1 MNVINNYKRL
11 DDETDQELIYR
22 ICSEKDKIGTWND
35 VKSVLN
41 NILGKT
47 CDESV
52 YRKSYQSFNKMM
64 NANRKKF
71 VNSSEQLKEI
81 NKQIEEL
88 KRERIKLQTSNI
100 ERNRIDRSVSRQ
112 EMYYEYVGKAITSLS
127 LPEFNPLPVNDDKDE
142 NSIEYLVAL
151 ADLHYGATFKSEN
164 NEYSPEIAK
173 NRLVYLT
180 EELIQF
186 VHKNKVPK
194 LKIVCLGDVLQGLIH
209 LTDLKINDS
218 TVVKSCVEICR
229 LIASMLNSLSTCTQ
243 VEYYH
248 VPSANHTQIRVLGA
262 RANELMDEDL
272 EYLIGNYIKDLCKNN
287 ERINVHLADEG
298 KQYLVIP
305 VNGYDVIAMHG
316 HQIKNIEN
324 SIKDISMM
332 RREFTDYLLLGHL
345 HAGKQIVAH
354 EGCCNDSEV
363 LVASSFVGSD
373 PYSDSLFK
381 GSKASVSIYG
391 FDYIY
396 GHTETYK
403 IILN

>member
-1 MNVINNYKRL
+1 MNVIHNYARL
-11 DDETDQELIYR
+11 DGETDQELIYR
-22 ICSEKDKIGTWND
+22 ICSEKDKIGTWSD
-35 VKSVLN
+35 VK
-41 NILGKT
+41 NILNRILHKT
-47 CDESV
+47 YGEST

-64 NANRKKF
+64 EANRNKF
-71 VNSSEQLKEI
+71 VNSNEQLEEI

-112 EMYYEYVGKAITSLS
+112 EMYYEYVGNAITSLP
-127 LPEFNPLPVNDDKDE
+127 LPEFNPFPIE
-142 NSIEYLVAL
+142 NKEGETIEYLVAL
-151 ADLHYGATFKSEN
+151 SDMHYGATFKSEN
-164 NEYSPEIAK
+164 NEYSPDIARD
-173 NRLVYLT
+173 RLVYLT
-180 EELIQF
+180 EELVQF
-186 VHKNKVPK
+186 TQKNKIGK
-194 LKIVCLGDVLQGLIH
+194 LNIVCLGDVLQGLIH

-229 LIASMLNSLSTCTQ
+229 LIAMMLNTLSAYTQ
-243 VEYYH
+243 IEYYH
-248 VPSANHTQIRVLGA
+248 VPSANHTQIRALGA

-272 EYLIGNYIKDLCKNN
+272 EYLIGNYIKDLCRDNK
-287 ERINVHLADEG
+287 RINVHLASEG
-298 KQYLVIP
+298 KQYLIIP

-332 RREFTDYLLLGHL
+332 SREFTDYLLLGHL

-363 LVASSFVGSD
+363 LVAGSFVGSD
-373 PYSDSLFK
+373 SYSDSLFK

-391 FDYIY
+391 FDYVY

>member
-1 MNVINNYKRL
+1 MNVIHNYARL
-11 DDETDQELIYR
+11 DGETDQELIYR
-22 ICSEKDKIGTWND
+22 ICSEKDKIGTWSD
-35 VKSVLN
+35 VK
-41 NILGKT
+41 NILNRILHKT
-47 CDESV
+47 YGEST

-64 NANRKKF
+64 EANRNKF
-71 VNSSEQLKEI
+71 VNSNEQLEEI

-112 EMYYEYVGKAITSLS
+112 EMYYEYVGNAITSIP
-127 LPEFNPLPVNDDKDE
+127 LPEFNPFPIE
-142 NSIEYLVAL
+142 NKEGETIEYLVAL
-151 ADLHYGATFKSEN
+151 SDMHYGATFKSEN
-164 NEYSPEIAK
+164 NEYSPDIARD
-173 NRLVYLT
+173 RLVYLT
-180 EELIQF
+180 EELVQF
-186 VHKNKVPK
+186 TQKNKIGK
-194 LKIVCLGDVLQGLIH
+194 LNIVCLGDVLQGLIH

-229 LIASMLNSLSTCTQ
+229 LIAMMLNTLSAYTQ
-243 VEYYH
+243 IEYYH
-248 VPSANHTQIRVLGA
+248 VPSANHTQIRALGA

-272 EYLIGNYIKDLCKNN
+272 EYLIGNYIKDLCRDNK
-287 ERINVHLADEG
+287 RINVHLASEG
-298 KQYLVIP
+298 KQYLIIP

-363 LVASSFVGSD
+363 LVAGSFVGSD
-373 PYSDSLFK
+373 SYSDSLFK

-391 FDYIY
+391 FDYVY

>member
-1 MNVINNYKRL
+1 MNVIHNYARL
-11 DDETDQELIYR
+11 DGETDQELIYR
-22 ICSEKDKIGTWND
+22 ICSEKDKIGTWSD
-35 VKSVLN
+35 VK
-41 NILGKT
+41 NILNRILHKT
-47 CDESV
+47 YGEST

-64 NANRKKF
+64 EANRNKF
-71 VNSSEQLKEI
+71 VNSNEQLEEI

-112 EMYYEYVGKAITSLS
+112 EMYYEYVGNAITSLP
-127 LPEFNPLPVNDDKDE
+127 LPEFNPFPIE
-142 NSIEYLVAL
+142 NKEGETIEYLVAL
-151 ADLHYGATFKSEN
+151 SDMHYGATFKSEN
-164 NEYSPEIAK
+164 NEYSPDIARD
-173 NRLVYLT
+173 RLVYLT
-180 EELIQF
+180 EELVQF
-186 VHKNKVPK
+186 TQKNKIGK
-194 LKIVCLGDVLQGLIH
+194 LNIVCLGDVLQGLIH
-209 LTDLKINDS
+209 LTDLKINNS

-229 LIASMLNSLSTCTQ
+229 LIAMMLNTLSAYTQ
-243 VEYYH
+243 IEYYY
-248 VPSANHTQIRVLGA
+248 VPSANHTQIRALGA

-272 EYLIGNYIKDLCKNN
+272 EYLIGNYIKDLCRDNK
-287 ERINVHLADEG
+287 RINVHLDSEG
-298 KQYLVIP
+298 KQYLIIP

-363 LVASSFVGSD
+363 LVAGSFVGSD
-373 PYSDSLFK
+373 SYSDSLFK

-391 FDYIY
+391 FDYVY

>member
-1 MNVINNYKRL
+1 MNVIHNYKRL
-11 DDETDQELIYR
+11 DGETDQELIYR
-22 ICSEKDKIGTWND
+22 ICSDKDKIGTWTD
-35 VKSVLN
+35 VKNVLN
-41 NILGKT
+41 TLLNKT
-47 CDESV
+47 YGEST
-52 YRKSYQSFNKMM
+52 YRKTYQSFNKMM
-64 NANRKKF
+64 DANREKF
-71 VNSSEQLKEI
+71 VGSNEQLEEI

-112 EMYYEYVGKAITSLS
+112 EMYYEYVGKAITSLP
-127 LPEFNPLPVNDDKDE
+127 LPEFKPLSVEDKDDGT
-142 NSIEYLVAL
+142 IEYLVAL
-151 ADLHYGATFKSEN
+151 SDLHYGATFKSEN
-164 NEYSPEIAK
+164 NEYSPDIARD
-173 NRLVYLT
+173 RLVYLT

-186 VHKNKVPK
+186 VQKNKVSK
-194 LKIVCLGDVLQGLIH
+194 LKITCLGDVLQGLIH

-229 LIASMLNSLSTCTQ
+229 LISMMLNTLSSYTQ
-243 VEYYH
+243 IEYYH
-248 VPSANHTQIRVLGA
+248 VPSANHTQIRALGA

-272 EYLIGNYIKDLCKNN
+272 EYLIGNYIKDLCRDNK
-287 ERINVHLADEG
+287 RINVHLADEG

-316 HQIKNIEN
+316 HQIKNLEN

-332 RREFTDYLLLGHL
+332 RREFVNYLLIGHL
-345 HAGKQIVAH
+345 HAGKQVVAH

-363 LVASSFVGSD
+363 LVAGSFVGSD

-381 GSKASVSIYG
+381 GSKASVNIYG

>member
-1 MNVINNYKRL
+1 MNVIHNYARL
-11 DDETDQELIYR
+11 DGETDQELIYR
-22 ICSEKDKIGTWND
+22 ICSEKDKIGTWSD
-35 VKSVLN
+35 VK
-41 NILGKT
+41 NILNRILHKT
-47 CDESV
+47 YGEST

-64 NANRKKF
+64 EANRNKF
-71 VNSSEQLKEI
+71 VNSNEQLEEI

-112 EMYYEYVGKAITSLS
+112 EMYYEYVGNAITSLP
-127 LPEFNPLPVNDDKDE
+127 LPEFNPFPIE
-142 NSIEYLVAL
+142 NKEGETIEYLVAL
-151 ADLHYGATFKSEN
+151 SDMHYGATFKSEN
-164 NEYSPEIAK
+164 NEYSPDIARD
-173 NRLVYLT
+173 RLVYLT
-180 EELIQF
+180 EELVQF
-186 VHKNKVPK
+186 TQKNKIGK
-194 LKIVCLGDVLQGLIH
+194 LNIVCLGDVLQGLIH

-229 LIASMLNSLSTCTQ
+229 LIAMMLNTLSAYTQ
-243 VEYYH
+243 IEYYH
-248 VPSANHTQIRVLGA
+248 VPSANHTQIRALGA

-272 EYLIGNYIKDLCKNN
+272 EYLIGNYIKDLCRDNK
-287 ERINVHLADEG
+287 RINVHLASEG
-298 KQYLVIP
+298 KQYLIIP

-363 LVASSFVGSD
+363 LVAGSFVGSD
-373 PYSDSLFK
+373 SYSDSLFK

-391 FDYIY
+391 FDYVY

>member
-1 MNVINNYKRL
+1 MNVIHNYKRL
-11 DDETDQELIYR
+11 DGETDQELIYR
-22 ICSEKDKIGTWND
+22 ICSDKDKIGTWTD
-35 VKSVLN
+35 VKNVLN
-41 NILGKT
+41 TLLNKT
-47 CDESV
+47 YGEST
-52 YRKSYQSFNKMM
+52 YRKTYQSFNKMM
-64 NANRKKF
+64 EANRKKF
-71 VNSSEQLKEI
+71 VDSNEQLEEI

-127 LPEFNPLPVNDDKDE
+127 LPEFKPIPVEDKDDGT
-142 NSIEYLVAL
+142 IEYLVAL
-151 ADLHYGATFKSEN
+151 SDLHYGATFRSEN
-164 NEYSPEIAK
+164 NEYSPDIARD
-173 NRLVYLT
+173 RLVYLT
-180 EELIQF
+180 EELIRF
-186 VHKNKVPK
+186 VQKNKISK
-194 LKIVCLGDVLQGLIH
+194 LKIACLGDVLQGLIH

-229 LIASMLNSLSTCTQ
+229 LIAMMLNALSSYTQ

-248 VPSANHTQIRVLGA
+248 VPSANHTQIRALGA

-272 EYLIGNYIKDLCKNN
+272 EYLIGNYIKDLCRDNK
-287 ERINVHLADEG
+287 RINVHLADEG

-316 HQIKNIEN
+316 HQIKNLEN

-332 RREFTDYLLLGHL
+332 RREFVNYLLIGHL

-363 LVASSFVGSD
+363 LVAGSFVGSD

-391 FDYIY
+391 FDYVY

>member
-1 MNVINNYKRL
+1 MNVIHTYKRL
-11 DDETDQELIYR
+11 DGETDQELIYR
-22 ICSEKDKIGTWND
+22 ICSDKDKIGTWDD

-41 NILGKT
+41 KLLNKT
-47 CDESV
+47 YGESV

-64 NANRKKF
+64 EANRKKF
-71 VNSSEQLKEI
+71 VNSNEQLEAI

-112 EMYYEYVGKAITSLS
+112 EMYYEYVGKAITSLP
-127 LPEFNPLPVNDDKDE
+127 LPEFKPIPVEDE
-142 NSIEYLVAL
+142 ENRTIEYLVGL
-151 ADLHYGATFKSEN
+151 SDLHYGSSFKSEN
-164 NEYSPEIAK
+164 NEYSPDIARD
-173 NRLVYLT
+173 RLVYLT

-186 VHKNKVPK
+186 IQKNKVSK
-194 LKIVCLGDVLQGLIH
+194 LKIACLGDVLQGLIH

-229 LIASMLNSLSTCTQ
+229 LIAMMLNALSSYTQ
-243 VEYYH
+243 IEYYH
-248 VPSANHTQIRVLGA
+248 VPSANHTQIRALGA

-272 EYLIGNYIKDLCKNN
+272 EYLIGNYIKDLCRDNK
-287 ERINVHLADEG
+287 RIEVHLADEG
-298 KQYLVIP
+298 KQYLIIP

-316 HQIKNIEN
+316 HQIKNLEN

-354 EGCCNDSEV
+354 EGCCNDSEI
-363 LVASSFVGSD
+363 LVAGSFVGSD

-391 FDYIY
+391 FDYVY

>member
-1 MNVINNYKRL
+1 VNVIHNYARL
-11 DDETDQELIYR
+11 DGETDQELIYR
-22 ICSEKDKIGTWND
+22 ICSEKDKIGTWSD
-35 VKSVLN
+35 VK
-41 NILGKT
+41 NILNRILHKT
-47 CDESV
+47 YGEST

-64 NANRKKF
+64 EANRNKF
-71 VNSSEQLKEI
+71 VNSNEQLEEI

-112 EMYYEYVGKAITSLS
+112 EMYYEYVGNAITSLP
-127 LPEFNPLPVNDDKDE
+127 LPEFNPFPIE
-142 NSIEYLVAL
+142 NKEGETIEYLVAL
-151 ADLHYGATFKSEN
+151 SDMHYGATFKSEN
-164 NEYSPEIAK
+164 NEYSPDIARD
-173 NRLVYLT
+173 RLVYLT
-180 EELIQF
+180 EELVQF
-186 VHKNKVPK
+186 TQKNKIGK
-194 LKIVCLGDVLQGLIH
+194 LNIVCLGDVLQGLIH

-229 LIASMLNSLSTCTQ
+229 LIAMMLNTLSAYTQ
-243 VEYYH
+243 IEYYH
-248 VPSANHTQIRVLGA
+248 VPSANHTQIRALGA

-272 EYLIGNYIKDLCKNN
+272 EYLIGNYIKDLCRDNK
-287 ERINVHLADEG
+287 RINVHLASEG
-298 KQYLVIP
+298 KQYLIIP

-332 RREFTDYLLLGHL
+332 SREFTDYLLLGHL

-363 LVASSFVGSD
+363 LVAGSFVGSD
-373 PYSDSLFK
+373 SYSDSLFK

-391 FDYIY
+391 FDYVY

>member
-1 MNVINNYKRL
+1 MNVIHNYARL
-11 DDETDQELIYR
+11 DGETDQELIYR
-22 ICSEKDKIGTWND
+22 ICSEKDKIGTWSD
-35 VKSVLN
+35 VK
-41 NILGKT
+41 NILNRILHKT
-47 CDESV
+47 YGEST

-64 NANRKKF
+64 EANRNKF
-71 VNSSEQLKEI
+71 VNSNEQLEEI

-112 EMYYEYVGKAITSLS
+112 EMYYEYVGNAITSLP
-127 LPEFNPLPVNDDKDE
+127 LPEFNPFPIE
-142 NSIEYLVAL
+142 NKEGETIEYLVAL
-151 ADLHYGATFKSEN
+151 SDMHYGATFKSEN
-164 NEYSPEIAK
+164 NEYSPDIARD
-173 NRLVYLT
+173 RLVYLT
-180 EELIQF
+180 EELVQF
-186 VHKNKVPK
+186 TQKNKIGK
-194 LKIVCLGDVLQGLIH
+194 LNIVCLGDVLQGLIH

-229 LIASMLNSLSTCTQ
+229 LIAMMLNTLSAYTQ
-243 VEYYH
+243 IEYYH
-248 VPSANHTQIRVLGA
+248 VPSANHTQIRALGA

-272 EYLIGNYIKDLCKNN
+272 EYLIGNYIKDLCRDNK
-287 ERINVHLADEG
+287 RINVHLDSEG
-298 KQYLVIP
+298 KQYLIIP

-363 LVASSFVGSD
+363 LVAGSFVGSD
-373 PYSDSLFK
+373 SYSDSLFK

-391 FDYIY
+391 FDYVY

>member
-1 MNVINNYKRL
+1 MDDIKSYKRL
-11 DDETDQELIYR
+11 DGETDQELIYR
-22 ICSEKDKIGTWND
+22 ICSEKDKIGTWSD
-35 VKSVLN
+35 VK
-41 NILGKT
+41 NILNRILHKT
-47 CDESV
+47 YGEST

-64 NANRKKF
+64 EANRNKF
-71 VNSSEQLKEI
+71 VNSSEQLEEI

-112 EMYYEYVGKAITSLS
+112 EMYYEYVGNAITSLP
-127 LPEFNPLPVNDDKDE
+127 LPEFNPFPIE
-142 NSIEYLVAL
+142 NKEGETIEYLVAL
-151 ADLHYGATFKSEN
+151 SDMHYGATFKSEN
-164 NEYSPEIAK
+164 NEYSPDIARD
-173 NRLVYLT
+173 RLVYLT
-180 EELIQF
+180 EELVQF
-186 VHKNKVPK
+186 TQKNKIGK
-194 LKIVCLGDVLQGLIH
+194 LNIVCLGDVLQGLIH

-229 LIASMLNSLSTCTQ
+229 LIAMMLNTLSTYTQ
-243 VEYYH
+243 IEYYH
-248 VPSANHTQIRVLGA
+248 VPSANHTQIRTLGA
-262 RANELMDEDL
+262 KANELMDEDL

-287 ERINVHLADEG
+287 KRINVHLADEG
-298 KQYLVIP
+298 KQYIVVPI
-305 VNGYDVIAMHG
+305 NGYDVIAMHG

-332 RREFTDYLLLGHL
+332 RREFVDYLLLGHF

-363 LVASSFVGSD
+363 LVAGSFVGSD

-381 GSKASVSIYG
+381 GSKASVNIYG

>member
-1 MNVINNYKRL
+1 MNVIHNYARL
-11 DDETDQELIYR
+11 DGETDQELIYR
-22 ICSEKDKIGTWND
+22 ICSEKDKIGTWSD
-35 VKSVLN
+35 VK
-41 NILGKT
+41 NILNRILHKT
-47 CDESV
+47 YDEST

-64 NANRKKF
+64 EANRNKF
-71 VNSSEQLKEI
+71 VNSNEQLEEI

-112 EMYYEYVGKAITSLS
+112 EMYYEYVGNAITSLP
-127 LPEFNPLPVNDDKDE
+127 LPEFNPFPIE
-142 NSIEYLVAL
+142 NKEGETIEYLVAL
-151 ADLHYGATFKSEN
+151 SDMHYGATFKSEN
-164 NEYSPEIAK
+164 NEYSPDIARD
-173 NRLVYLT
+173 RLVYLT
-180 EELIQF
+180 EELVQF
-186 VHKNKVPK
+186 TQKNKIGK
-194 LKIVCLGDVLQGLIH
+194 LNIVCLGDVLQGLIH

-229 LIASMLNSLSTCTQ
+229 LIAMMLNTLSAYTQ
-243 VEYYH
+243 IEYYH
-248 VPSANHTQIRVLGA
+248 VPSANHTQIRALGA

-272 EYLIGNYIKDLCKNN
+272 EYLIGNYIKDLCRDNK
-287 ERINVHLADEG
+287 RINVHLASEG
-298 KQYLVIP
+298 KQYLIIP

-363 LVASSFVGSD
+363 LVAGSFVGSD
-373 PYSDSLFK
+373 SYSDSLFK

-391 FDYIY
+391 FDYVY

>member
-1 MNVINNYKRL
+1 MDDIHNYARL
-11 DDETDQELIYR
+11 DGETDQELIYR
-22 ICSEKDKIGTWND
+22 ICSEKDKIGTWSD
-35 VKSVLN
+35 VK
-41 NILGKT
+41 NILNRILHKT
-47 CDESV
+47 YGEST

-64 NANRKKF
+64 EANRNKF
-71 VNSSEQLKEI
+71 VNSNEQLEEI

-112 EMYYEYVGKAITSLS
+112 EMYYEYVGNAITSLP
-127 LPEFNPLPVNDDKDE
+127 LPEFNPFPIE
-142 NSIEYLVAL
+142 NKEGETIEYLVAL
-151 ADLHYGATFKSEN
+151 SDMHYGATFKSEN
-164 NEYSPEIAK
+164 NEYSPDIARD
-173 NRLVYLT
+173 RLVYLT
-180 EELIQF
+180 EELVQF
-186 VHKNKVPK
+186 AQKNKIGK
-194 LKIVCLGDVLQGLIH
+194 LNIVCLGDVLQGLIH

-229 LIASMLNSLSTCTQ
+229 LIAMMLNTLSAYTQ
-243 VEYYH
+243 IEYYH
-248 VPSANHTQIRVLGA
+248 VPSANHTQIRALGA
-262 RANELMDEDL
+262 KANELMDEDL

-287 ERINVHLADEG
+287 KRINVHLADEE
-298 KQYLVIP
+298 KQYIVIP
-305 VNGYDVIAMHG
+305 INGYDVIAMHG

-332 RREFTDYLLLGHL
+332 RREFVDYLLLGHF

-354 EGCCNDSEV
+354 EGCCNDSEI
-363 LVASSFVGSD
+363 LIASSFIGSD

-381 GSKASVSIYG
+381 GSKASVNIYG

>member
-1 MNVINNYKRL
+1 MNVIHNYARL
-11 DDETDQELIYR
+11 DGETDQELIYR
-22 ICSEKDKIGTWND
+22 ICSEKDKIGTWSD
-35 VKSVLN
+35 VK
-41 NILGKT
+41 NILNRILHKT
-47 CDESV
+47 YGEST

-64 NANRKKF
+64 EANRNKF
-71 VNSSEQLKEI
+71 VNSNEQLEEI

-112 EMYYEYVGKAITSLS
+112 EMYYEYVGNAITSLP
-127 LPEFNPLPVNDDKDE
+127 LPEFNPFPIE
-142 NSIEYLVAL
+142 NKEGETIEYLVAL
-151 ADLHYGATFKSEN
+151 SDMHYGATFKSEN
-164 NEYSPEIAK
+164 NEYSPDIARD
-173 NRLVYLT
+173 RLVYLT
-180 EELIQF
+180 EELVQF
-186 VHKNKVPK
+186 TQKNKIGK
-194 LKIVCLGDVLQGLIH
+194 LNIVCLGDVLQGLIH

-229 LIASMLNSLSTCTQ
+229 LIAMMLNTLSAYTQ

-248 VPSANHTQIRVLGA
+248 VPSANHTQIRALGA

-272 EYLIGNYIKDLCKNN
+272 EYLIGNYIKDLCRDNK
-287 ERINVHLADEG
+287 RINVHLASEG
-298 KQYLVIP
+298 KQYLIIP
-305 VNGYDVIAMHG
+305 VNGYDIIAMHG

-363 LVASSFVGSD
+363 LVAGSFVGSD
-373 PYSDSLFK
+373 SYSDSLFK

-391 FDYIY
+391 FDYVY

>member
-1 MNVINNYKRL
+1 MHNYARL
-11 DDETDQELIYR
+11 DGETDQELIYR
-22 ICSEKDKIGTWND
+22 ICSEKDKIGTWSD
-35 VKSVLN
+35 VK
-41 NILGKT
+41 NILNRILHKT
-47 CDESV
+47 YGEST

-64 NANRKKF
+64 EANRNKF
-71 VNSSEQLKEI
+71 VNSNEQLEEI

-112 EMYYEYVGKAITSLS
+112 EMYYEYVGNAITSLP
-127 LPEFNPLPVNDDKDE
+127 LPEFNPFPIE
-142 NSIEYLVAL
+142 NKEGETIEYLVAL
-151 ADLHYGATFKSEN
+151 SDMHYGATFKSEN
-164 NEYSPEIAK
+164 NEYSPDIARD
-173 NRLVYLT
+173 RLVYLT
-180 EELIQF
+180 EELVQF
-186 VHKNKVPK
+186 TQKNKIGK
-194 LKIVCLGDVLQGLIH
+194 LNIVCLGDVLQGLIH

-229 LIASMLNSLSTCTQ
+229 LIAMMLNTLSAYTQ
-243 VEYYH
+243 IEYYH
-248 VPSANHTQIRVLGA
+248 VPSANHTQIRALGA

-272 EYLIGNYIKDLCKNN
+272 EYLIGNYIKDLCRDNK
-287 ERINVHLADEG
+287 RINVHLTSEG
-298 KQYLVIP
+298 KQYLIIP

-363 LVASSFVGSD
+363 LVAGSFVGSD
-373 PYSDSLFK
+373 SYSDSLFK

-391 FDYIY
+391 FDYVY

>member
-1 MNVINNYKRL
+1 MNVIHNYARL
-11 DDETDQELIYR
+11 DGETDQELIYR
-22 ICSEKDKIGTWND
+22 ICSEKDKIGTWSD
-35 VKSVLN
+35 VK
-41 NILGKT
+41 NILNRILHKT
-47 CDESV
+47 YGEST

-64 NANRKKF
+64 EANRNKF
-71 VNSSEQLKEI
+71 VNSNEQLEEI

-112 EMYYEYVGKAITSLS
+112 EMYYEYVGNAITSLP
-127 LPEFNPLPVNDDKDE
+127 LPEFNPFPIE
-142 NSIEYLVAL
+142 NKEGETIEYLVAL
-151 ADLHYGATFKSEN
+151 SDMHYGATFKSEN
-164 NEYSPEIAK
+164 NEYSPDIARD
-173 NRLVYLT
+173 RLVYLT
-180 EELIQF
+180 EELVQF
-186 VHKNKVPK
+186 TQKNKIGK
-194 LKIVCLGDVLQGLIH
+194 LNIVCLGDVLQGLIH

-229 LIASMLNSLSTCTQ
+229 LIAMMLNTLSAYTQ
-243 VEYYH
+243 IEYYH
-248 VPSANHTQIRVLGA
+248 VPSANHTQIRALGA

-272 EYLIGNYIKDLCKNN
+272 EYLIGNYIKDLCRDNK
-287 ERINVHLADEG
+287 RINVHLASEG
-298 KQYLVIP
+298 KQYLIIP

-345 HAGKQIVAH
+345 YAGKQIVAH

-363 LVASSFVGSD
+363 LVAGSFVGSD
-373 PYSDSLFK
+373 SYSDSLFK

-391 FDYIY
+391 FDYVY

>member
-1 MNVINNYKRL
+1 MNVIHNYARL
-11 DDETDQELIYR
+11 DGETDQELIYR
-22 ICSEKDKIGTWND
+22 ICSEKDKIGTWSD
-35 VKSVLN
+35 VK
-41 NILGKT
+41 NILNRILHKT
-47 CDESV
+47 YGEST

-64 NANRKKF
+64 EANRNKF
-71 VNSSEQLKEI
+71 VNSNEQLEEI
-81 NKQIEEL
+81 SKQIEEL

-112 EMYYEYVGKAITSLS
+112 EMYYEYVGNAITSLP
-127 LPEFNPLPVNDDKDE
+127 LPEFNPFPIE
-142 NSIEYLVAL
+142 NKEGETIEYLVAL
-151 ADLHYGATFKSEN
+151 SDMHYGATFKSEN
-164 NEYSPEIAK
+164 NEYSPDIARD
-173 NRLVYLT
+173 RLVYLT
-180 EELIQF
+180 EELVQF
-186 VHKNKVPK
+186 TQKNKIGK
-194 LKIVCLGDVLQGLIH
+194 LNIVCLGDVLQGLIH

-229 LIASMLNSLSTCTQ
+229 LIAMMLNTLSAYTQ
-243 VEYYH
+243 IEYYH
-248 VPSANHTQIRVLGA
+248 VPSANHTQIRALGA

-272 EYLIGNYIKDLCKNN
+272 EYLIGNYIKDLCRDNK
-287 ERINVHLADEG
+287 RINVHLASEG
-298 KQYLVIP
+298 KQYLIIP

-363 LVASSFVGSD
+363 LVAGSFVGSD
-373 PYSDSLFK
+373 SYSDSLFK

-391 FDYIY
+391 FDYVY

>member
-1 MNVINNYKRL
+1 MDDIKSYKRL
-11 DDETDQELIYR
+11 DGETDQELIYR

-35 VKSVLN
+35 VKLVLN
-41 NILGKT
+41 KLLNKT
-47 CDESV
+47 YGESV

-64 NANRKKF
+64 EANRKKF
-71 VNSSEQLKEI
+71 VNSNEQLEEI
-81 NKQIEEL
+81 NKQVEEL

-112 EMYYEYVGKAITSLS
+112 EMYYEYVGKAITSLP
-127 LPEFNPLPVNDDKDE
+127 LPEFNPLFIEDKD
-142 NSIEYLVAL
+142 NGTIEYLVAL
-151 ADLHYGATFKSEN
+151 SDLHYGATFKSEN
-164 NEYSPEIAK
+164 NEYSPDVAR

-180 EELIQF
+180 EKLIQF
-186 VHKNKVPK
+186 VHKNKVSK
-194 LKIVCLGDVLQGLIH
+194 LKIACLGDVLQGLIH

-229 LIASMLNSLSTCTQ
+229 LIAQVLSALSSYTQ

-248 VPSANHTQIRVLGA
+248 VPSANHTQIRALGA

-272 EYLIGNYIKDLCKNN
+272 EYLIGNYIKDLCRDNK
-287 ERINVHLADEG
+287 RINVHLASEG
-298 KQYLVIP
+298 KQYLIIP

-332 RREFTDYLLLGHL
+332 RREFVDYLLLGHF

-354 EGCCNDSEV
+354 EGCCNDSEI
-363 LVASSFVGSD
+363 LIASSFIGSD

-381 GSKASVSIYG
+381 GSKASVNIYG